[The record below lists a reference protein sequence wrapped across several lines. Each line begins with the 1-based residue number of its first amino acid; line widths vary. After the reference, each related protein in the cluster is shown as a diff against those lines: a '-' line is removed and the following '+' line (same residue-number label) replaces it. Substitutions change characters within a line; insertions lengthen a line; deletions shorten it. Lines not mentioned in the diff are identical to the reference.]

1 MEQVKKSVFVILCL
15 AAISCRPA
23 VDRRLTTLRDSSGVS
38 ISESMQPV
46 WKPGEEWK
54 VDSVP
59 LVDLGASGAGPEY
72 EFFRI
77 RNASR
82 LPNGQIAVANYG
94 TEEVRLYD
102 PHGKFLWAV
111 GRSGEGPGEFQRLTS
126 VRPYRGDTLVAFDY
140 WARRLTLVA
149 SSGEVGRVTTL
160 LNLNGSLN
168 DLYPFPDGR
177 FLLQTSA
184 ITEMATAQGRMRV
197 PAPLLLLGADGV
209 VVDTIAVVL
218 GFETYV
224 FDQGDARP
232 PLPHQVYVAVRDS
245 LTYVGEG
252 ETFEFRVFSTDG
264 TLGQIVRLPEYDLRV
279 ADAVRDSLRAVMLDQ
294 DLPPQLRP
302 TMEAMANSIPTRQPA
317 YSGLSVDPV
326 GCVWVQEFTLNAADP
341 QRPRRWLVF
350 DPSGSWMGVVELPP
364 SFDLFEVGED
374 YVLGRYRDDLD
385 VETIQLL
392 RLLRS

>member
-1 MEQVKKSVFVILCL
+1 VKQVGKFLFVILCL

-23 VDRRLTTLRDSSGVS
+23 VDRPFTTRRDSSGVS
-38 ISESMQPV
+38 IFESMQPV
-46 WKPGEEWK
+46 WNPGEEWK

-59 LVDLGASGAGPEY
+59 FVDLGASGAGPEY

-82 LPNGQIAVANYG
+82 LPDGRIAVANYG
-94 TEEVRLYD
+94 TNEVRLYD
-102 PHGKFLWAV
+102 PNGKFLWAL

-126 VRPYRGDTLVAFDY
+126 VRPYRGDTLLAFDY
-140 WARRLTLVA
+140 WARRITLVA
-149 SSGEVGRVTTL
+149 PSGGVGRVTTL
-160 LNLNGSLN
+160 LGLNGSLN
-168 DLYPFPDGR
+168 DLYPFSDGR
-177 FLLQTSA
+177 FLLLTSA
-184 ITEMATAQGRMRV
+184 ITAMANAQGRMRV

-245 LTYVGEG
+245 LTYVAEG
-252 ETFEFRVFSTDG
+252 ETFEFRVFSADG

-279 ADAVRDSLRAVMLDQ
+279 PEAVRDSLKAAMLDQ
-294 DLPPQLRP
+294 ELPPQLRP
-302 TMEAMANSIPTRQPA
+302 TMEAMANSIPTRRPA
-317 YSGLSVDPV
+317 YSGLAVDPS
-326 GCVWVQEFTLNAADP
+326 GCVWVQEFTLNVADS
-341 QRPRRWLVF
+341 QQPRRWLVF
-350 DPSGSWMGVVELPP
+350 DPSGSWMGAVELPAN
-364 SFDLFEVGED
+364 FDLFQVGED
-374 YVLGRYRDDLD
+374 YVLGRFRDEMD
-385 VETIQLL
+385 VETIRLL